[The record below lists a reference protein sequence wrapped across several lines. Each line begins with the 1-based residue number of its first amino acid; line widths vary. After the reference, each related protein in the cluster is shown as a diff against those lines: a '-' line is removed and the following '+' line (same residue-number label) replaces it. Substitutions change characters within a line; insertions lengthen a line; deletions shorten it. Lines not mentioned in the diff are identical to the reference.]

1 MEFKTYKGIYLN
13 DGEEIVLEGR
23 PSKKALI
30 ITWLA
35 IPAFLFVFWV
45 IPLIFPIF
53 RSIFSAKVMNVIR
66 TEEMGIIE
74 YAWDCV
80 FGDIPN
86 VVLVVLAI
94 PFILLALVWVVFCL
108 VLTYRHFQYFV
119 AVTNRRVIGKVKDEE
134 VYSRLELVIN
144 VFLTQSLWG
153 KLLNYGTITVATK
166 KGTFD
171 FKSINNP
178 KRITR
183 LLMEYASEYC
193 AN

>member
-53 RSIFSAKVMNVIR
+53 KSIFSAKVMNVNR

-153 KLLNYGTITVATK
+153 KLLNYGTITVAIK

>member
-1 MEFKTYKGIYLN
+1 M
-13 DGEEIVLEGR
+13 
-23 PSKKALI
+23 
-30 ITWLA
+30 
-35 IPAFLFVFWV
+35 FVFWF
-45 IPLIFPIF
+45 IPLILPIF
-53 RSIFSAKVMNVIR
+53 RGLFSAKITNMIR
-66 TEEMGIIE
+66 TEEIGIIE
-74 YAWDCV
+74 YAWDSV
-80 FGDIPN
+80 FGSIPKI
-86 VVLVVLAI
+86 VLVILAI
-94 PFILLALVWVVFCL
+94 PLILLALVWVGFCL

-171 FKSINNP
+171 FKSIHNP